1 MATRRRKPPK
11 QDAIEHAVK
20 ALDKT
25 AELEVQYI
33 NSFKGRGV
41 FAKTPFRKGD
51 FVVEYR
57 GELINS
63 KESQRRRRTYHNR
76 CAVFMFDFYWQ
87 EKTWCV
93 DAAREDGSLGRLVN
107 DDHKHPNCK
116 MKRVITE
123 GKPHLCLFALKD
135 INEGEEITYDY
146 GGTDW
151 PWRKQEDKQSDATE
165 SFETDIFRTTEQT
178 PQRSSSFKTQEDK
191 QSDATESFETDIFRT
206 TEQTPQRSSSFK
218 TQEDKQ
224 SDATESFETDIFRT
238 TEQTPQRSS
247 SFKTQCPH
255 DPEPLPSI
263 NKVGMNPSLVD
274 YTDSDESQS
283 PSTNHDQFN
292 SSCQTWCPTSEFEI
306 SLTHQDGD
314 YIPRLR
320 RT

>member
-1 MATRRRKPPK
+1 MATRRRKPPT

-41 FAKTPFRKGD
+41 FAKARFRKGD

-76 CAVFMFDFYWQ
+76 CAVFMFDFYWR

-165 SFETDIFRTTEQT
+165 SFE
-178 PQRSSSFKTQEDK
+178 
-191 QSDATESFETDIFRT
+191 A
-206 TEQTPQRSSSFK
+206 
-218 TQEDKQ
+218 
-224 SDATESFETDIFRT
+224 DIFRT

-255 DPEPLPSI
+255 DPEPLPSM

-292 SSCQTWCPTSEFEI
+292 SSCQVLFFFSICM
-306 SLTHQDGD
+306 
-314 YIPRLR
+314 Y
-320 RT
+320 